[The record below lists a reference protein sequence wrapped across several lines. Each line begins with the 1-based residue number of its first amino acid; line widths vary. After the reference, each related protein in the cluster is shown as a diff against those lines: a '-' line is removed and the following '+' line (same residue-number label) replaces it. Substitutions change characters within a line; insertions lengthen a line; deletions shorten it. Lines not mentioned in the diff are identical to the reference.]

1 MAVFIF
7 AGVLF
12 MVFSL
17 LFFFAPGIII
27 KMSQIGNRLVFT
39 DYRPVAHRKVSGV
52 VLFAVSLVMFYIGVT
67 L

>member
-1 MAVFIF
+1 
-7 AGVLF
+7 

-17 LFFFAPGIII
+17 LFFFAPGIIV

-39 DYRPVAHRKVSGV
+39 DYRPVEHRKLSGV
-52 VLFAVSLVMFYIGVT
+52 ILLAISLVMFYIGVT